1 MSLSD
6 FLQRA
11 MSRWMR
17 DGGPDDDIV
26 ISSRIRVARNI
37 QGYPFPILQT
47 DSHATEVIQLVE
59 QAMSTMSVNQLGN
72 YEMVRCR
79 DLSPLD
85 RQVLVEKHLISPD
98 LAQQDKHGAVVLRD
112 DELVSIM
119 VNEEDHIRIQCILPG
134 MRLKESWQ
142 LATSIDDAL
151 ESKLTY
157 AFHEKYGYLTACPT
171 NVGTGIRASVMM
183 HLPGLAL
190 SGSIQR
196 LLSAVSQVGLAV
208 RGIYGE
214 GSESYGNLFQVSNQ
228 ITLGETEEE
237 IIDNLQ
243 SVVAQL
249 IGHERNARE
258 QLLQRNRVQ
267 LEDRV
272 SRSFGILAYAR
283 RMDSRETLER
293 LSDVRLGI
301 DLGIIQ
307 GVSAGILKELM
318 ISTQPA
324 FLQKY
329 FNRELSASERDIRRA
344 ALIRERLRQD
354 DTEVHG

>member
-11 MSRWMR
+11 MSRWMK
-17 DGGPDDDIV
+17 DGGPEDDIV
-26 ISSRIRVARNI
+26 LTSRIRVARNL

-47 DSHATEVIQLVE
+47 DSHANEII
-59 QAMSTMSVNQLGN
+59 
-72 YEMVRCR
+72 EMVDKAIQSEPMRGLGVFELIRCR
-79 DLSPLD
+79 DLSALD
-85 RQVLVEKHLISPD
+85 RQVFVEKHLISPD
-98 LAQQDKHGAVVLRD
+98 LAEQEKHGAVVLRN

-119 VNEEDHIRIQCILPG
+119 VNEEDHLRVQCIMPG
-134 MRLKESWQ
+134 LKLKEAWE
-142 LATSIDDAL
+142 LANQIDDAL
-151 ESKLTY
+151 EQKLTY

-183 HLPGLAL
+183 HLPGLVL
-190 SGSIQR
+190 TGSINR
-196 LLSAVSQVGLAV
+196 MLSAVSQVGLAV

-237 IIDNLQ
+237 IVQNLQ
-243 SVVAQL
+243 SVVMQL
-249 IGHERNARE
+249 IEHERTARQ
-258 QLLQRNRVQ
+258 QLLQRNRIQ

-283 RMDSRETLER
+283 RMDSKETLER

-307 GVSAGILKELM
+307 GVSSGILKELM
-318 ISTQPA
+318 VTTQPA

-329 FNRELSASERDIRRA
+329 FARELSATERDVRRA
-344 ALIRERLRQD
+344 ALIRERLRLD

>member
-11 MSRWMR
+11 MSRWMK
-17 DGGPDDDIV
+17 DGGPEDDIV
-26 ISSRIRVARNI
+26 LTSRIRVARNL

-47 DSHATEVIQLVE
+47 DSHANQIVE
-59 QAMSTMSVNQLGN
+59 AVGNALG
-72 YEMVRCR
+72 EDGLRELGEFELIRCR
-79 DLSPLD
+79 DLSELD

-98 LAQQDKHGAVVLRD
+98 LAEQERHGAVVLRD

-119 VNEEDHIRIQCILPG
+119 VNEEDHLRIQCIMPG
-134 MRLKESWQ
+134 LRLQETLK
-142 LATSIDDAL
+142 LANQIDDAL
-151 ESKLTY
+151 EQKLTY

-183 HLPGLAL
+183 HLPGLVL
-190 SGSIQR
+190 SGSINR
-196 LLSAVSQVGLAV
+196 LLTAVSQVGLAV

-237 IIDNLQ
+237 ITHNLA
-243 SVVAQL
+243 SVVHQL
-249 IGHERNARE
+249 IEHERNARE
-258 QLLQRNRVQ
+258 QLLQRNKIQ

-283 RMDSRETLER
+283 RMDSKESLER

-318 ISTQPA
+318 VTTQPA

-329 FNRELSASERDIRRA
+329 FNKELSASERDIRRA
-344 ALIRERLRQD
+344 VLIRERLRLD

>member
-26 ISSRIRVARNI
+26 LTSRIRVARNV

-47 DSHATEVIQLVE
+47 DSHASDVI
-59 QAMSTMSVNQLGN
+59 
-72 YEMVRCR
+72 EMVGKAIEAAPVKELGQYELIRCR
-79 DLSPLD
+79 DLSALD

-98 LAQQDKHGAVVLRD
+98 LAEQEKHGAVVLRD

-134 MRLKESWQ
+134 MRLDDAWK

-151 ESKLTY
+151 ENKLVY

-183 HLPGLAL
+183 HLPGLVL
-190 SGSIQR
+190 SGSINR

-214 GSESYGNLFQVSNQ
+214 GSESFGNLFQVSNQ

-237 IIDNLQ
+237 IIGNLQ
-243 SVVAQL
+243 SVVYQL
-249 IGHERNARE
+249 IEHERNARQ
-258 QLLQRNRVQ
+258 QLLQRNRTQ

-318 ISTQPA
+318 VTTQPA

-329 FNRELSASERDIRRA
+329 FSRELSASERDVRRA
-344 ALIRERLRQD
+344 ALIRERLRLD

>member
-11 MSRWMR
+11 MSSWMK

-26 ISSRIRVARNI
+26 LTSRIRIARNL
-37 QGYPFPILQT
+37 QDYPFPILQT
-47 DSHATEVIQLVE
+47 DGNANEVIDAVE
-59 QAMSTMSVNQLGN
+59 RALQSNAIREQGHFELI
-72 YEMVRCR
+72 RCK
-79 DLSPLD
+79 DLSALD
-85 RQVLVEKHLISPD
+85 MQVFVEKHLISPD
-98 LAQQDKHGAVVLRD
+98 LAQQEKHGAMVIRD
-112 DELVSIM
+112 DELVSVMI
-119 VNEEDHIRIQCILPG
+119 NEEDHLRIQCVTPG
-134 MRLKESWQ
+134 LRLAEAWN
-142 LATSIDDAL
+142 LATSLDDAF
-151 ESKLTY
+151 EQKLTY

-171 NVGTGIRASVMM
+171 NVGTGIRASVML
-183 HLPGLAL
+183 HLPALVL
-190 SGSIQR
+190 SGNINR
-196 LLSAVSQVGLAV
+196 MLNAVSQVGLAV

-214 GSESYGNLFQVSNQ
+214 GSESNGNLFQVSNQ

-237 IIDNLQ
+237 IIHNLQ
-243 SVVAQL
+243 SVVQQL
-249 IGHERNARE
+249 IEHERTARQ
-258 QLLQRNRVQ
+258 QLLERSRIQ

-283 RMDSRETLER
+283 RMDSKETLER

-318 ISTQPA
+318 VMTQPA

-329 FNRELSASERDIRRA
+329 FNRELTSSERDVRRA
-344 ALIRERLRQD
+344 ALVRERLRLD
-354 DTEVHG
+354 DTEVHE

>member
-11 MSRWMR
+11 MSRWMK

-26 ISSRIRVARNI
+26 LTSRIRIARNL

-47 DSHATEVIQLVE
+47 ETQANEIIEAVE
-59 QAMSTMSVNQLGN
+59 RTVQSTSVQEQGHFELI
-72 YEMVRCR
+72 RCR
-79 DLSPLD
+79 DISPLD
-85 RQVLVEKHLISPD
+85 RQVFVEKHLISPD
-98 LAQQDKHGAVVLRD
+98 LASQEKHGAMVLRD
-112 DELVSIM
+112 DELVSVMI
-119 VNEEDHIRIQCILPG
+119 NEEDHIRIQCVMPG
-134 MRLKESWQ
+134 LRLVEAWE
-142 LATSIDDAL
+142 LATGIDDAF
-151 ESKLTY
+151 EQKLTY

-171 NVGTGIRASVMM
+171 NVGTGIRASVML
-183 HLPGLAL
+183 HLPGLVL
-190 SGSIQR
+190 SGNINR
-196 LLSAVSQVGLAV
+196 MLSAVSQVGLAV
-208 RGIYGE
+208 RGMYGE
-214 GSESYGNLFQVSNQ
+214 GSDSHGNLFQVSNQ

-237 IIDNLQ
+237 IIHNLQ
-243 SVVAQL
+243 SVVQQL
-249 IGHERNARE
+249 IEHERKARV
-258 QLLQRNRVQ
+258 QLLERSRIQ

-283 RMDSRETLER
+283 RMDSTESLER

-307 GVSAGILKELM
+307 GVSASILKELM

-329 FNRELSASERDIRRA
+329 FNRELAASERDVRRA
-344 ALIRERLRQD
+344 ALIRERLRLD
-354 DTEVHG
+354 DTEVHH

>member
-11 MSRWMR
+11 MSSWMK
-17 DGGPDDDIV
+17 DGGPEDDIV
-26 ISSRIRVARNI
+26 LTSRIRVARNVR
-37 QGYPFPILQT
+37 GYPFPILQT
-47 DSHATEVIQLVE
+47 DTNASEITETVERAIQGTQLKE
-59 QAMSTMSVNQLGN
+59 LGN
-72 YEMVRCR
+72 FELLRCQEM
-79 DLSPLD
+79 SALD
-85 RQVLVEKHLISPD
+85 RQVFVEKHLISPD
-98 LAQQDKHGAVVLRD
+98 LAEQEKHGAMVIRD

-134 MRLKESWQ
+134 LRLNDAWTMASQ
-142 LATSIDDAL
+142 IDDAL
-151 ESKLTY
+151 EQKLTY
-157 AFHEKYGYLTACPT
+157 AYHEQYGYLTACPT
-171 NVGTGIRASVMM
+171 NVGTGMRASVMM
-183 HLPGLAL
+183 HLPGLVL
-190 SGSIQR
+190 SGSINR
-196 LLSAVSQVGLAV
+196 LLTAVSQVGLAV

-237 IIDNLQ
+237 ITQNLQ
-243 SVVAQL
+243 SVVLQL
-249 IGHERNARE
+249 IEHERNARN
-258 QLLQRNRVQ
+258 QLLSRNRIQ

-283 RMDSRETLER
+283 RMDSRETMER

-318 ISTQPA
+318 VTTQPA

-329 FNRELSASERDIRRA
+329 FNRELSASERDVRRA
-344 ALIRERLRQD
+344 ALIRERFRLD

>member
-1 MSLSD
+1 MK
-6 FLQRA
+6 
-11 MSRWMR
+11 

-26 ISSRIRVARNI
+26 LTSRIRVARNL

-47 DSHATEVIQLVE
+47 DSHANEVMNAVGEAFQTD
-59 QAMSTMSVNQLGN
+59 AMSEHGE
-72 YEMVRCR
+72 YEMIRCR
-79 DLSPLD
+79 DLAALD

-98 LAQQDKHGAVVLRD
+98 LAEQEKRGAVILRR
-112 DELVSIM
+112 DEMVSIM
-119 VNEEDHIRIQCILPG
+119 VNEEDHLRLQCIMPG
-134 MRLKESWQ
+134 LRLNEAWQ
-142 LATSIDDAL
+142 LASKIDDAL
-151 ESKLTY
+151 EQKLTF

-190 SGSIQR
+190 SGSINR
-196 LLSAVSQVGLAV
+196 LLTAVSQVGLAV

-237 IIDNLQ
+237 IIGNLE
-243 SVVAQL
+243 SVVHQL
-249 IGHERNARE
+249 IEHERNARE
-258 QLLQRNRVQ
+258 GLLQRNRIE

-272 SRSFGILAYAR
+272 SRSFGLLAYAR
-283 RMDSRETLER
+283 RMDSKETLQR

-307 GVSAGILKELM
+307 GVSASILNELM
-318 ISTQPA
+318 VTTQPA

-329 FNRELSASERDIRRA
+329 FKRELSATDRDIRRA
-344 ALIRERLRQD
+344 ALIRERLRLD

>member
-11 MSRWMR
+11 MSRWMKE
-17 DGGPDDDIV
+17 GGPEDDIV
-26 ISSRIRVARNI
+26 LTSRVRVARNL
-37 QGYPFPILQT
+37 QGYPFPVLQT
-47 DSHATEVIQLVE
+47 DSHAREVIE
-59 QAMSTMSVNQLGN
+59 SVARAVASPSMASLGKF
-72 YEMVRCR
+72 ELVRCQ
-79 DLSPLD
+79 DLSALD
-85 RQVLVEKHLISPD
+85 RQVFVEKHLISPD
-98 LAQQDKHGAVVLRD
+98 LAQQEKHGAMVLRD

-119 VNEEDHIRIQCILPG
+119 INEEDHLRIQCIYPG
-134 MRLKESWQ
+134 LRLEDAWKTAS
-142 LATSIDDAL
+142 AIDDAL
-151 ESKLTY
+151 ESQLTY
-157 AFHEKYGYLTACPT
+157 AYHDTYGYLTACPT

-183 HLPGLAL
+183 HLPGLVL
-190 SGSIQR
+190 SGSINR
-196 LLSAVSQVGLAV
+196 MLTAVSQVGLAV
-208 RGIYGE
+208 RGMYGE

-237 IIDNLQ
+237 ITQNLR
-243 SVVAQL
+243 SVVYQL
-249 IGHERNARE
+249 IEHERNARKA
-258 QLLQRNRVQ
+258 LLARNRTQ

-283 RMDSRETLER
+283 RIDTKETMER

-318 ISTQPA
+318 VTTQPA

-329 FNRELSASERDIRRA
+329 SNRELSASERDVRRA
-344 ALIRERLRQD
+344 ALIRERLRLD
-354 DTEVHG
+354 DMEVQG